1 MKIKIYLF
9 NLYTL
14 TVYIFRF
21 KLCEA
26 YGKQFLIQEH
36 TNISVKYLAAYMHLR
51 HFFFSICN
59 EQSAELRV
67 P

>member
-14 TVYIFRF
+14 TVYVFRF

-26 YGKQFLIQEH
+26 YGRHFLIQEYS
-36 TNISVKYLAAYMHLR
+36 NISVKYLA
-51 HFFFSICN
+51 
-59 EQSAELRV
+59 V
-67 P
+67 